1 MSRATPATPPRAS
14 SWTVPATSVPRAP
27 SVVGVSAARVLRP
40 VLRFVTDVG
49 RLVLPVA
56 CGGCGEL
63 DVPLCGAC
71 RARLRAEPQRCEASA
86 PRLDRSDGS
95 PVLPVWALAPCT
107 GEVRELVV
115 AWKDR
120 GRTDLTRPLTA
131 ALAHGARH
139 LAPTVVAALGR
150 DVPLLVVTAPSS
162 PGARRRRGDDLV
174 GRLGTAVAHAL
185 APDLPAVRACRGLRR
200 SGGARDQVGLGA
212 RARAH
217 NLAGQ
222 VRVRRSAR
230 KLLAGCAVLLVDDVL
245 TTGATF
251 AAAERALVGA
261 GAVVVGGLVLA
272 ATPPPGRP
280 SGGTGS

>member
-1 MSRATPATPPRAS
+1 M
-14 SWTVPATSVPRAP
+14 PATSVPRVPSAP
-27 SVVGVSAARVLRP
+27 SLPRAFLRVVA
-40 VLRFVTDVG
+40 DVG

-63 DVPLCGAC
+63 DVPLCEAC
-71 RARLRAEPQRCEASA
+71 HARLRVEPRRCEASA

-95 PVLPVWALAPCT
+95 TVLPVWSLAPCT

-120 GRTDLTRPLTA
+120 GRTDLTRPLAA
-131 ALAHGARH
+131 ALARGASH
-139 LAPTVVAALGR
+139 LAPALVAGLGR
-150 DVPLLVVTAPSS
+150 CAPLLVVTAPSS

-174 GRLGTAVAHAL
+174 GRLGIAVARAL
-185 APDLPAVRACRGLRR
+185 AADLPEVAVCRGLRR
-200 SGGARDQVGLGA
+200 GGGARDQVGLGV

-222 VRVRRSAR
+222 VRVRRAAGAR
-230 KLLAGCAVLLVDDVL
+230 LAGRPVLLVDDVL

-272 ATPPPGRP
+272 ATPPPGRR
-280 SGGTGS
+280 SGGTGT